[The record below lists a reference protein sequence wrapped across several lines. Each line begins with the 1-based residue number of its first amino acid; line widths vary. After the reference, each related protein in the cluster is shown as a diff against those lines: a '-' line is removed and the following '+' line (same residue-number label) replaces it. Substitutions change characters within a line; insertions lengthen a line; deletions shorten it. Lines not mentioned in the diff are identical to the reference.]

1 MSITQP
7 VCAFVALGIQH
18 AMCMHHIIICGCPA
32 LQHFSTSSHKR
43 HSFKEKLLNIKC
55 TFRVSLQLLSET
67 YSILR
72 TEGDKI

>member
-7 VCAFVALGIQH
+7 VCAFVALGIQQ

-32 LQHFSTSSHKR
+32 LQHFPTSSHKQ
-43 HSFKEKLLNIKC
+43 HSLKIKLWNIKC
-55 TFRVSLQLLSET
+55 AFRVSLQLLSET
-67 YSILR
+67 FFILR